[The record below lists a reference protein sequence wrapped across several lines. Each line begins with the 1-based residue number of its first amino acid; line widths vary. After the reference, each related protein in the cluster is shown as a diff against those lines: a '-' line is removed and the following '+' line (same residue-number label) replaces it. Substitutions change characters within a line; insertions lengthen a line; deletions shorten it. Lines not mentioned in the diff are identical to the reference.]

1 MNKTQITD
9 FGLKSFFRGCA
20 WDFRAYP
27 DKEITDY
34 FSYKKDEN
42 CSIDLSGIVR
52 TTLFDDMKDIFMC
65 VFANG
70 EPYAYKSKAFPYM
83 LRIHEFMLQ
92 RGYEDFSH
100 IHDTAKADREW
111 QEFWSG
117 RGKTYLHDLRYVISN
132 CKFILDEY
140 RDKRTGLDRN
150 YWRLSD
156 MKINDERLN
165 KTTERCI
172 MNFWKIENEENRELV
187 KLWFKHLIG
196 GTELAY
202 STIYGRFS
210 LLSMF
215 LSFIG
220 EKPLLEVAHDDIS
233 AYRCRAQLN
242 ADRNNHLMNGLIEL
256 YKYLQTKGRYS
267 GKIPVCAQDMMVNVP
282 KYIKT
287 SVSDYTILEIFK
299 HLHTLREPYMLMY
312 LINLFTGIRI
322 SDICQ
327 LKTDCLYENEHGY
340 FLEHDCQ
347 KMQDAGAIPISRE
360 LYDLVKERIAFANK
374 NNHEYLFPSE
384 NNKHLP
390 YNSGTYRRNMQKIV
404 AGWRIKNPDG
414 TPYHF
419 TTHAYRHTIATTL
432 ARMGMPIALIQIG
445 ILHHTEIDM
454 SRHYVEIDADS
465 LRVTMEE
472 KGLNVKSD
480 ADIAILPNDAAL
492 PNGYCGMPSKIRCD
506 KLGACLNCEFFR
518 TSLKFLE
525 IHERHLKSLNE
536 QIAYFKAGHYT
547 QNLAFAEKEK
557 EKLELIIAKLHELKE
572 GEDVNENS
580 FIKTK

>member
-9 FGLKSFFRGCA
+9 FGLKSFFKGCA

-27 DKEITDY
+27 DKEIADY
-34 FSYKKDEN
+34 FSRKRQD
-42 CSIDLSGIVR
+42 CSIDLSGIAG

-70 EPYAYKSKAFPYM
+70 EPYTYRSKAFPSM
-83 LRIHEFMLQ
+83 LHIHKFMLQ

-100 IHDTAKADREW
+100 IHGAAKADREW
-111 QEFWSG
+111 QEFWGG
-117 RGKTYLHDLRYVISN
+117 RGRTYLHDLLHVISN

-156 MKINDERLN
+156 MKINDERLD
-165 KTTERCI
+165 KTKGLCI

-202 STIYGRFS
+202 STIYGRFV
-210 LLSMF
+210 LISMF
-215 LSFIG
+215 LSFVG
-220 EKPLLEVAHDDIS
+220 EKSLLDVAHEDING
-233 AYRCRAQLN
+233 YRRKAQLN
-242 ADRNNHLMNGLIEL
+242 AGRNNQLMNDLAAL
-256 YKYLQTKGRYS
+256 YKYLQAKGKYD
-267 GKIPVCAQDMMVNVP
+267 GKIPVGAQDMMDNVP

-299 HLHTLREPYMLMY
+299 HLHKLREPYKLMY

-340 FLEHDCQ
+340 FLAHDCQ

-384 NNKHLP
+384 NNKRLP
-390 YNSGTYRRNMQKIV
+390 YNSSTYRRNMQKIV
-404 AGWRIKNPDG
+404 AGWGIKNPDG

-454 SRHYVEIDADS
+454 SLHYVEIDADS
-465 LRVTMEE
+465 LRETMNE
-472 KGLNVKSD
+472 KGLNVKGD
-480 ADIAILPNDAAL
+480 TDPMILASDAAL
-492 PNGYCGMPSKIRCD
+492 PNGFCGMPSRIHCD
-506 KLGACLNCEFFR
+506 KIGACLNCEFFR

-525 IHERHLKSLNE
+525 IHERHLENLNE
-536 QIAYFKAGHYT
+536 QIVYLKANGYK
-547 QNLAFAEKEK
+547 QNLAFVEKEK
-557 EKLELIIAKLHELKE
+557 KKLELIIAKLHELKE

-580 FIKTK
+580 FIKTQ